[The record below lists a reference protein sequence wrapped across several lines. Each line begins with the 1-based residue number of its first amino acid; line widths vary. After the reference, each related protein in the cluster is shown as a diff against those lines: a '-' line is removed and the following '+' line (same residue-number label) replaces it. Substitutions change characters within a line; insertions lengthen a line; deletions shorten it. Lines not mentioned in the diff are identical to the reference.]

1 MEVPSGR
8 LPKIEEL
15 WISREPLALRAPT
28 EVLIRAAMITYTI
41 LVAPYYFF
49 IVSIYI
55 YIYIIKKYIYIYT
68 PKPYCIGD
76 KRPKV
81 QNDKSERQVQQQ
93 LIGLC
98 FF

>member
-15 WISREPLALRAPT
+15 WISRGPLALRAPT
-28 EVLIRAAMITYTI
+28 KVLIGAAMIAYTI
-41 LVAPYYFF
+41 LVTFY
-49 IVSIYI
+49 SIYI
-55 YIYIIKKYIYIYT
+55 ILYIYIIYT